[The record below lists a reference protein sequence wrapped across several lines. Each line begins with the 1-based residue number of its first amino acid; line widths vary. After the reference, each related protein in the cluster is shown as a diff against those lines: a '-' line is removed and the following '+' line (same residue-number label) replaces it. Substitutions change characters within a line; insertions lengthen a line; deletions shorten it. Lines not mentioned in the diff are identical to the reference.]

1 MEHRGVSIDVSAD
14 YSGYLSFCE
23 KTADLRDQLN
33 ADVARQK
40 KQFASSAVKLPAA
53 AVRGGT
59 HRLNFHK
66 MNIGIIGA
74 GHIGSALA
82 VRLTSLGHSVKI
94 ANSRG
99 PETLGDVAQKTGAT
113 PVTAEEAA
121 KGADLIVVT
130 IPLKNIPDLPK
141 DLFSGVPADVPIID
155 TSNYYP
161 MLRDGKIAEL
171 ETGDLTESEW
181 VQQHL
186 GRPVV
191 KVFNNIYADHLQ
203 NKGVPAGTPGR
214 IALPVASDDAAAKQK
229 VMVLVEELG
238 FDAVDDGTLHE
249 SWRQQPGTP
258 SYGADMPADKLREH
272 FASLGTK
279 RTEAQHAE
287 YMANQAKAE
296 QAMAD
301 QGIKLK

>member
-1 MEHRGVSIDVSAD
+1 
-14 YSGYLSFCE
+14 
-23 KTADLRDQLN
+23 
-33 ADVARQK
+33 
-40 KQFASSAVKLPAA
+40 
-53 AVRGGT
+53 
-59 HRLNFHK
+59 

-82 VRLTSLGHSVKI
+82 VRLVSLGHSVYI

-99 PETLGDVAQKTGAT
+99 PETLTDVARKTGAT
-113 PVTAEEAA
+113 PVTAQDAA
-121 KGADLIVVT
+121 RHGEIIVVT
-130 IPLKNIPDLPK
+130 IPLKNIPDLPQ
-141 DLFSGVPADVPIID
+141 DLFAGVAADVPVID

-161 MLRDGKIAEL
+161 MLRDGKMPEL

-203 NKGVPAGTPGR
+203 NKGLPAGTPGR
-214 IALPVASDDAAAKQK
+214 IALPVAGDEPAAKQK
-229 VMVLVEELG
+229 VMALVEELG
-238 FDAVDDGTLHE
+238 FDAVDDGSLHE

-258 SYGADMPADKLREH
+258 SYGADLPADKLREH
-272 FASLGTK
+272 FASLGTQ

-287 YMANQAKAE
+287 YLANHAKAE
-296 QAMAD
+296 EAMAA
-301 QGIKLK
+301 QGIQLK

>member
-1 MEHRGVSIDVSAD
+1 
-14 YSGYLSFCE
+14 
-23 KTADLRDQLN
+23 
-33 ADVARQK
+33 
-40 KQFASSAVKLPAA
+40 
-53 AVRGGT
+53 
-59 HRLNFHK
+59 

-113 PVTAEEAA
+113 PVTAQEAA
-121 KGADLIVVT
+121 RHGEIIVVT

-141 DLFSGVPADVPIID
+141 DLFAGVAADVPVID

-161 MLRDGKIAEL
+161 MLRDGHMPEL
-171 ETGDLTESEW
+171 EHGDLTESEW

-191 KVFNNIYADHLQ
+191 KVFNNIYADHLE
-203 NKGVPAGTPGR
+203 NKGQPAGTPGR
-214 IALPVASDDAAAKQK
+214 ISLPVAGDDAATKQK
-229 VMVLVEELG
+229 VMTLVNELG
-238 FDAVDDGTLHE
+238 FDAVDDGSLHE

-258 SYGADMPADKLREH
+258 SYGADLPADKLREH

-287 YMANQAKAE
+287 YLANHAKAE
-296 QAMAD
+296 EGMAA
-301 QGIKLK
+301 QGIQLK

>member
-1 MEHRGVSIDVSAD
+1 
-14 YSGYLSFCE
+14 
-23 KTADLRDQLN
+23 
-33 ADVARQK
+33 
-40 KQFASSAVKLPAA
+40 
-53 AVRGGT
+53 
-59 HRLNFHK
+59 

-82 VRLTSLGHSVKI
+82 VRLVSLGHSVKI

-121 KGADLIVVT
+121 KHGDIVVVT

-141 DLFSGVPADVPIID
+141 DLFAGVPAEVPVID

-203 NKGVPAGTPGR
+203 NKGLPAGTPGR
-214 IALPVASDDAAAKQK
+214 FALPVAGDDAAAKQK
-229 VMVLVEELG
+229 IMALVEELG

-258 SYGADMPADKLREH
+258 SYGADLPADKLREH
-272 FASLGTK
+272 FASLGST

-287 YMANQAKAE
+287 YMANHAKAE
-296 QAMAD
+296 QQMAD
-301 QGIKLK
+301 QGIELK

>member
-1 MEHRGVSIDVSAD
+1 
-14 YSGYLSFCE
+14 
-23 KTADLRDQLN
+23 
-33 ADVARQK
+33 
-40 KQFASSAVKLPAA
+40 
-53 AVRGGT
+53 
-59 HRLNFHK
+59 

-82 VRLTSLGHSVKI
+82 VRLVSLGHSVYI

-113 PVTAEEAA
+113 PVTAQEAA
-121 KGADLIVVT
+121 QRGTDIIVVT

-141 DLFSGVPADVPIID
+141 DLFADVPAEVPVID

-161 MLRDGKIAEL
+161 LLRDGQMPEL

-186 GRPVV
+186 GRSVV
-191 KVFNNIYADHLQ
+191 KVFNNIYADHLE
-203 NKGVPAGTPGR
+203 NKGQPAGTPGR
-214 IALPVASDDAAAKQK
+214 IALPVAGDDAAAKQK
-229 VMVLVEELG
+229 VMALVEELG

-258 SYGADMPADKLREH
+258 AYTADMPANQLRDNL
-272 FASLGTK
+272 ASLGTE

-287 YMANQAKAE
+287 YLANHAKAE
-296 QAMAD
+296 QQMAA

>member
-1 MEHRGVSIDVSAD
+1 
-14 YSGYLSFCE
+14 
-23 KTADLRDQLN
+23 
-33 ADVARQK
+33 
-40 KQFASSAVKLPAA
+40 
-53 AVRGGT
+53 
-59 HRLNFHK
+59 

-82 VRLTSLGHSVKI
+82 IRLVSLGHSVYI

-99 PETLGDVAQKTGAT
+99 PESLKDVAKKTGAKA
-113 PVTAEEAA
+113 VTAQEAA
-121 KGADLIVVT
+121 RHGDIIVVT

-141 DLFSGVPADVPIID
+141 DLFADVAAEVPVID

-161 MLRDGKIAEL
+161 ILRDGHMPEL

-203 NKGVPAGTPGR
+203 NKGHPAGTPGR
-214 IALPVASDDAAAKQK
+214 ISLPVAGDDPAAKQK
-229 VMVLVEELG
+229 VMALVEELG
-238 FDAVDDGTLHE
+238 FDAVDDGSLHA

-258 SYGADMPADKLREH
+258 CYGADMPADKLREH
-272 FASLGTK
+272 FASLGTQ
-279 RTEAQHAE
+279 RSAAQHAE
-287 YMANQAKAE
+287 YLANHAKQE
-296 QAMAD
+296 QAMAA
-301 QGIKLK
+301 QGNT

>member
-1 MEHRGVSIDVSAD
+1 MPASAHHRRTNQNHA
-14 YSGYLSFCE
+14 
-23 KTADLRDQLN
+23 T
-33 ADVARQK
+33 
-40 KQFASSAVKLPAA
+40 
-53 AVRGGT
+53 
-59 HRLNFHK
+59 

-82 VRLTSLGHSVKI
+82 VRLTSLGHSVYI

-99 PETLGDVAQKTGAT
+99 PETLKDVAQKTGAT

-121 KGADLIVVT
+121 RHGSDIIVVT

-141 DLFSGVPADVPIID
+141 DLFASVPADVPVID

-161 MLRDGKIAEL
+161 HLRDGKIAEL
-171 ETGDLTESEW
+171 ETGSLTESEW

-203 NKGVPAGTPGR
+203 NKGQAAGTPGR
-214 IALPVASDDAAAKQK
+214 ISLPVAGDDAAAKQK
-229 VMVLVEELG
+229 VMALVDELG

-258 SYGADMPADKLREH
+258 SYGADLPADKLREH
-272 FASLGTK
+272 FASLGTE

-287 YMANQAKAE
+287 YLANHAKTE
-296 QAMAD
+296 QAMEA

>member
-1 MEHRGVSIDVSAD
+1 
-14 YSGYLSFCE
+14 
-23 KTADLRDQLN
+23 
-33 ADVARQK
+33 
-40 KQFASSAVKLPAA
+40 
-53 AVRGGT
+53 
-59 HRLNFHK
+59 

-82 VRLTSLGHSVKI
+82 VRLTSLGHSVRI

-99 PETLGDVAQKTGAT
+99 PETLKDVAQKTGAT
-113 PVTAEEAA
+113 PATAQEAA
-121 KGADLIVVT
+121 HHGEIVVVT
-130 IPLKNIPDLPK
+130 IPLKNIPDLPQ
-141 DLFSGVPADVPIID
+141 DLFAGVAADVPVID

-161 MLRDGKIAEL
+161 MLRDGHLPEL
-171 ETGDLTESEW
+171 ETGTLTESEW

-203 NKGVPAGTPGR
+203 NKGLPAGTPGR
-214 IALPVASDDAAAKQK
+214 ISLPVAGDDTAAKQK
-229 VMVLVEELG
+229 VMALVDELG
-238 FDAVDDGTLHE
+238 FDAVDDGSLHE

-258 SYGADMPADKLREH
+258 SYGADLPADKLREH
-272 FASLGTK
+272 FASLGTT

-287 YMANQAKAE
+287 YLANHAKAE
-296 QAMAD
+296 EAMAA

>member
-1 MEHRGVSIDVSAD
+1 
-14 YSGYLSFCE
+14 
-23 KTADLRDQLN
+23 
-33 ADVARQK
+33 
-40 KQFASSAVKLPAA
+40 
-53 AVRGGT
+53 
-59 HRLNFHK
+59 

-82 VRLTSLGHSVKI
+82 ARLGSLGHSVYI

-99 PETLGDVAQKTGAT
+99 PETLEGVARETAAK
-113 PVTAEEAA
+113 PVTAREAVRNA
-121 KGADLIVVT
+121 ELIVVT

-141 DLFSGVPADVPIID
+141 DIFAGVSADVPVID

-161 MLRDGKIAEL
+161 LLRDGRIEEL

-191 KVFNNIYADHLQ
+191 KVFNNIYADHLR
-203 NKGVPAGTPGR
+203 NKGLPAGTPGR
-214 IALPVASDDAAAKQK
+214 ISLPLAGDDAAAKRK
-229 VMVLVEELG
+229 VMLLVEELG

-258 SYGADMPADKLREH
+258 CYGADLPADKLREQL
-272 FASLGTK
+272 AMLGTH

-287 YMANQAKAE
+287 YLANHAKQE
-296 QAMAD
+296 QAMAG
-301 QGIKLK
+301 QGITLK

>member
-1 MEHRGVSIDVSAD
+1 
-14 YSGYLSFCE
+14 
-23 KTADLRDQLN
+23 
-33 ADVARQK
+33 
-40 KQFASSAVKLPAA
+40 
-53 AVRGGT
+53 
-59 HRLNFHK
+59 

-82 VRLTSLGHSVKI
+82 VRLVSFGHSVYI

-99 PETLGDVAQKTGAT
+99 PETLKDVAQKTGAT
-113 PVTAEEAA
+113 PVTAREAA
-121 KGADLIVVT
+121 QHGDIIVVT

-141 DLFSGVPADVPIID
+141 DLFEGVAADVPVID

-161 MLRDGKIAEL
+161 MLRDGHMPEL

-191 KVFNNIYADHLQ
+191 KVFNNIYADHLE
-203 NKGVPAGTPGR
+203 NKGLPAGTPGR
-214 IALPVASDDAAAKQK
+214 IALPVAGDNAAAKQK
-229 VMVLVEELG
+229 VMALVEELG
-238 FDAVDDGTLHE
+238 FDAVDDGSLHE

-258 SYGADMPADKLREH
+258 SYGADLPASKLREH
-272 FASLGTK
+272 FASLGTT

-287 YMANQAKAE
+287 YLANHAKQEQEMAA
-296 QAMAD
+296 
-301 QGIKLK
+301 QGIKLN

>member
-1 MEHRGVSIDVSAD
+1 
-14 YSGYLSFCE
+14 
-23 KTADLRDQLN
+23 
-33 ADVARQK
+33 
-40 KQFASSAVKLPAA
+40 
-53 AVRGGT
+53 
-59 HRLNFHK
+59 

-82 VRLTSLGHSVKI
+82 VRLVSFGHSVYI

-99 PETLGDVAQKTGAT
+99 PETLKDVARKTGAT
-113 PVTAEEAA
+113 PVTAQEAA
-121 KGADLIVVT
+121 RHGEIVVVT

-141 DLFSGVPADVPIID
+141 DLFAGVAADVPVVD

-161 MLRDGKIAEL
+161 MLRDGQMPEL

-203 NKGVPAGTPGR
+203 NKGLPAGTPGR
-214 IALPVASDDAAAKQK
+214 IALPVAGDDATAKQK
-229 VMVLVEELG
+229 IMALVEELG

-258 SYGADMPADKLREH
+258 SYGADLPADQLREH
-272 FASLGTK
+272 FASLGTQ
-279 RTEAQHAE
+279 RTAAQHAE
-287 YMANQAKAE
+287 YLANHAKTE
-296 QAMAD
+296 QAMAA